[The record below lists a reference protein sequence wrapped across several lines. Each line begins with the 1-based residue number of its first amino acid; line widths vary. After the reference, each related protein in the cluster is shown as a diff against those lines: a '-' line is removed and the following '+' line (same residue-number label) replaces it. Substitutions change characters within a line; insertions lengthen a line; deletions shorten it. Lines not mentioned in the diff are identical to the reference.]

1 MRTYDYGRRRITAG
15 QFKRWQKV
23 KVLLILGVGASIL
36 SVLFYLI
43 ATK

>member
-1 MRTYDYGRRRITAG
+1 MRAYDYGRRRVTAG
-15 QFKRWQKV
+15 QFKRWEKTKV
-23 KVLLILGVGASIL
+23 FLLLAAGAIIL